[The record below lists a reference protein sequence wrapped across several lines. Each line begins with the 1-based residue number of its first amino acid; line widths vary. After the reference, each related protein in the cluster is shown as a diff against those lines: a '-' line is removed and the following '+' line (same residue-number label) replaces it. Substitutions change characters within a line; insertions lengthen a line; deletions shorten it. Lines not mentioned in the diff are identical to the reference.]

1 MRTVERLGAATT
13 MSCRVTGRIEHDCDD
28 DPAALDHAA
37 KLATSSGVEVWVGA
51 RLVGRVTREQKP
63 PEDSDRTSP

>member
-1 MRTVERLGAATT
+1 MTGYRFFFVGTDGH
-13 MSCRVTGRIEHDCDD
+13 VTGRIEHDCDD

>member
-1 MRTVERLGAATT
+1 MTGYRFFFVGTDGH
-13 MSCRVTGRIEHDCDD
+13 VTGRIEHDCDD

-37 KLATSSGVEVWVGA
+37 KLATSSGVEVW
-51 RLVGRVTREQKP
+51 EQKP